1 MDVIEIDKI
10 NDKLRKIDSER
21 FQEVY
26 DYLNLLEEGND
37 KFVLSDNQKRVLDLR
52 RKTPIAEFIS
62 KAEFIKRVEEKYG
75 V

>member
-10 NDKLRKIDSER
+10 NDKLRNIDSGCI
-21 FQEVY
+21 QEVY

-52 RKTPIAEFIS
+52 RKTPIAKFIS

>member
-37 KFVLSDNQKRVLDLR
+37 KFVLSDNQKRVLDFR